1 MSEVRPGFAAG
12 AIVALLAFMVITPG
26 WFLPPGTTASGSLL
40 VGHLGEHDAP
50 ESDCGPVSDDPIKRV
65 TLVAQATVWE
75 VAPGESFPTWSFN
88 GVIPG
93 PVICLREGDTLILTL
108 ENRLSTIAS
117 FHAHGL
123 AREPSSDGT
132 YLTASYAPPG
142 GSYTY
147 TLQADARS
155 VGTWAYHDAVA
166 ELDGGPFID
175 GLSLPE
181 SGEGIERGMF
191 GAIIVYGEGE
201 LDEAGLPAGYDHEM
215 VLVEAEFESEV
226 TAGPVYMTIN
236 GKIAPVTPH
245 YQFQAGETV
254 RFRVLNVGPNANHDL
269 WVEGFNWRQTQSG
282 AVVDSVLFGALEFG
296 DFTLEVGDEPRE
308 TQYTCSIDGHEEAG
322 MHGRFS
328 IIE

>member
-1 MSEVRPGFAAG
+1 
-12 AIVALLAFMVITPG
+12 
-26 WFLPPGTTASGSLL
+26 
-40 VGHLGEHDAP
+40 
-50 ESDCGPVSDDPIKRV
+50 V

-75 VAPGESFPTWSFN
+75 VAPGESFPAWSFN

-93 PVICLREGDTLILTL
+93 PTICLREGDTLVVTL
-108 ENRLSTIAS
+108 ENRLPTITS

-132 YLTASYAPPG
+132 FLTESYAVPG

-147 TLQADARS
+147 TLQADSTS

-166 ELDGGPFID
+166 ELDEGAFID

-191 GAIIVYGEGE
+191 GAIIVYGEEE
-201 LDEAGLPAGYDHEM
+201 LDADGLPVGYDHEL
-215 VLVEAEFESEV
+215 VLVEAEFEAEV

-236 GKIAPVTPH
+236 GRIAPATPH

-254 RFRVLNVGPNANHDL
+254 RFRIINVGPNANHNL
-269 WVEGFNWRQTQSG
+269 WVSGLDWRQTQSG
-282 AVVDSVLFGALEFG
+282 EHVDSVHFGALEFG
-296 DFTLEVGDEPRE
+296 DFTLEVGEPRE
-308 TQYTCSIDGHEEAG
+308 TRYICSIEGHEAAG
-322 MHGRFS
+322 MHGLFS
-328 IIE
+328 VIE

>member
-1 MSEVRPGFAAG
+1 MNEVRPGFALA
-12 AIVALLAFMVITPG
+12 AVVALLAFMVITPG
-26 WFLPPGTTASGSLL
+26 WFLPQPATASGSLL
-40 VGHLGEHDAP
+40 AGHLGEHDAP
-50 ESDCGPVSDDPIKRV
+50 ESDCGPVSDDPIKHV

-75 VAPGESFPTWSFN
+75 VAPGESFPAWSFN

-93 PVICLREGDTLILTL
+93 PVICLREGDTLVVTL
-108 ENRLSTIAS
+108 ENRLPTIAS

-132 YLTASYAPPG
+132 FLTESYAVPG

-147 TLQADARS
+147 TLQADSTS

-166 ELDGGPFID
+166 ELDEGAFID

-191 GAIIVYGEGE
+191 GAIIVYGEDE
-201 LDEAGLPAGYDHEM
+201 LDADGLPVGYDHEL
-215 VLVEAEFESEV
+215 VLIEAEFEAEV

-236 GKIAPVTPH
+236 GRIAPATPH

-254 RFRVLNVGPNANHDL
+254 RFRIINVGPNANHNL
-269 WVEGFNWRQTQSG
+269 WVSGLDWRQTQSG
-282 AVVDSVLFGALEFG
+282 EHVDSVLFGALEFG
-296 DFTLEVGDEPRE
+296 DFTLEVGEPRE
-308 TQYTCSIDGHEEAG
+308 TRYVCSIEGHEAAG
-322 MHGRFS
+322 MHGLFS
-328 IIE
+328 VIE

>member
-1 MSEVRPGFAAG
+1 MRPGFAA
-12 AIVALLAFMVITPG
+12 AAVVALLAFMVITPG
-26 WFLPPGTTASGSLL
+26 WFLPQPAAVSGSLL
-40 VGHLGEHDAP
+40 AGHLGEHDAP
-50 ESDCGPVSDDPIKRV
+50 ESDCGPVSDAPVKHV
-65 TLVAQATVWE
+65 TLMAQTTVWE
-75 VAPGESFPTWSFN
+75 VAPGESFPAWSFN

-93 PVICLREGDTLILTL
+93 PTICLREGDTLVVTL
-108 ENRLSTIAS
+108 ENRLPTITS

-132 YLTASYAPPG
+132 FLTESYAVPG

-147 TLQADARS
+147 TLQADSTS

-166 ELDGGPFID
+166 ELDEGAFID

-191 GAIIVYGEGE
+191 GAIIVYGEEE
-201 LDEAGLPAGYDHEM
+201 LDADGLPVGYDHEL
-215 VLVEAEFESEV
+215 VLVEAEFEAEV

-236 GKIAPVTPH
+236 GRIAPATPH

-254 RFRVLNVGPNANHDL
+254 RFRIINVGPNANHNL
-269 WVEGFNWRQTQSG
+269 WVSGLDWRQTQSG